1 MIKKKHQVC
10 NQCVEMTNELAVE
23 IKLNPFGSY
32 MMAQK
37 DGVKTLA
44 KQFSEIFCETTG
56 ARFVEEL
63 KATGNV
69 LILNFQVYPD
79 TFALFEAD
87 YDRFIE
93 TVFGKIPVTVFG
105 ESKLR
110 VYNYDQE
117 MRRRKRQFIEMA
129 LGD

>member
-1 MIKKKHQVC
+1 MSDEHQVC
-10 NQCVEMTNELAVE
+10 NQCVEMTNELMVE

-32 MMAQK
+32 MLSQK
-37 DGVKTLA
+37 DGARTLA
-44 KQFSEIFCETTG
+44 KQFSDIFCEATG
-56 ARFVEEL
+56 ARLVEEV

-69 LILNFQVYPD
+69 LILAFQVYPD

-87 YDRFIE
+87 YDKFID
-93 TVFGKIPVTVFG
+93 TVFGNIPVTFFG

-117 MRRRKRQFIEMA
+117 MRRQKRLFIETA